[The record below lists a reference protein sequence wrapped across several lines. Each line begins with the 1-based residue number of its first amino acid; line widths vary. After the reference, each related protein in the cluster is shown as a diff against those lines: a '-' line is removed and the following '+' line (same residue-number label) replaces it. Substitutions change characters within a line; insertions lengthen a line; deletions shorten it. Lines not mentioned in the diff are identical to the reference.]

1 MSSQPDDETSLNS
14 ESNDPSS
21 PSSPSGSSGSNRGSG
36 RPDNVKAWGEILNAV
51 VRIRKESS
59 RKHKGLRA
67 TLDELILLLQVFT
80 AVSPPTPRPNIKD
93 VTRDVVM
100 AMNQTCVAKTN
111 KMSDLAIET
120 LTLMVVNKF
129 ISGET
134 LGATPPPSSPD
145 GVPPPRPP
153 PTLIETT
160 VNTVCSC
167 SDSNDE
173 SVQLAMTKSLLT
185 LISSSHCRVHEA
197 SLLTSIRAS
206 FHVYLVTKST
216 AVKDNSKVA
225 LTQILSTVFGRMEK
239 YVVEQKGENPNPSSD
254 LSSPSENSETA
265 SSTSTSP
272 PQSPAKPPV
281 EPVSFPLSVPITPE
295 KPPPHLSSQQSAQP
309 SEILFKSQY
318 HKDAFLIFRAL
329 CKLSSKALV
338 DESESTGMSLISS
351 SPSDPLALHS
361 KALSLSLI
369 LSILETCGPAFTQ
382 GDKFIYAVRHYLCVS
397 LLKNCMSTNTSIVYL
412 SLRIFVCLVNNFRTH
427 LKHEIEVFVA
437 NIFLRVLDSQNSSHE
452 QKCLVLEA
460 LSSLS
465 EPETL
470 SQIFLNYDCDIN
482 ATNDLFKNIV
492 NSLARVAKGSTILS
506 NNVTADLDQSKSN
519 ALSTLLAG
527 KAGAAKKEAG
537 REAAL
542 RIAALEV
549 LVAVLRA
556 MLKAQGLEGG
566 DDKFDEST
574 GVRTKLQLVDRPK
587 AAPTREKHNMSTTTS
602 IDSAL
607 DEVKAVKSFEDT
619 VTSAGSIDP
628 SRSLSSDTQT
638 GGEEEMLKNGSLTP
652 TNGSSLSSRSASTAD
667 NNEFFTNYNQ
677 KRVEKE
683 EFQTGEVKFK
693 LNPKTGILH
702 FVKHKFLEELEAKA
716 VAQFLLANKDKL
728 DKTQIGEILGKEPD
742 YAFVKDEGV
751 PASHGGK
758 GFCVAILHEYVDNMV
773 FNGLEFDE
781 AIRLF
786 LSGFRLPGEAQKIDR
801 IMEKFAERYSK
812 QNPQVFASADTAFIL
827 AFSIIMLNTDLHNPS
842 IKEERRMTVESFI
855 RNNRGIGVDG
865 TDLPG
870 DFLEGIFHRIQASA
884 FSLKEDDDARAQM
897 GKTLG
902 ATGGG
907 GGFADNVFGASGK
920 EEKKRKEEFQKE
932 REELMMSSTQ
942 LMKQAKDNGNA
953 TEVPSLTPAEAV
965 PFMFDVAWGFTI
977 GSLSQILEFTE
988 EPNCIALCLRGFV
1001 YAIRIASFN
1010 DMFVARDTFVNS
1022 LAKFTTLGSIKE
1034 IKYKNIECI
1043 RALLNIAIAD
1053 GDMLR
1058 ESWEP
1063 VLQCISQ
1070 LAKLQLQASGMVTDE
1085 EMFENAD
1092 GNQQQDDLE
1101 ETSRRPSLSG
1111 RTSSVFSSKNKKSA
1125 AVKRLETENGR
1136 AVLEAIS
1143 DDLIDKVF
1151 LNSVSLSVEG
1161 IEHFITQLVKVSAAE
1176 VPGGDRVDIG
1186 IVSPGGVTP
1195 SDSGGASARIFA
1207 LQRIVEVADFNMNT
1221 RPRIVWTRIWG
1232 MMSRHFAVV
1241 GCHSN
1246 EMVSMYAIDSLRQLS
1261 FKFLTKPELTDFNF
1275 QRLFLRPFLVIMESE
1290 GSREDVRELILR
1302 CIDNMIRSLAKN
1314 IRSGWNTIFAV
1325 LAVSARDSNLTI
1337 AKLGLEIM
1345 HRLVD
1350 EHLEQLCGR
1359 AEDFVGM
1366 VKASVA
1372 FIYDEGKGE
1381 AGVLPAGLSMRAICH
1396 VACFADAVARG
1407 AVGPPPQL
1415 THMTSETSF
1424 IGGDLG
1430 GVEYLDL
1437 DDNESR
1443 ALLLWK
1449 PIIEGLAWGCIY
1461 ASGEGMIAQRA
1472 CVCALRA
1479 IFLRHGDL
1487 FSSNQMKS
1495 IISQTLFPPVLER
1508 LDGKDAIGPILLFT
1522 PSPID
1527 FPFLFLRAGPRGLPA
1542 PDDENFLAAAAAAQS
1557 EGSSAERELGQAESL
1572 VEAMLADL
1580 RRGGD
1585 GSINGQVLELEAAE
1599 GSFLGNTMGGW
1610 FGMLVDIVHARKDPA
1625 LLKRVVE
1632 IVFGF
1637 EEESFCCEA
1646 LLRCCFTEIF
1656 RLADGDEGGEE
1667 WNQLVIGVFVDLV
1680 GWMLAA
1686 VKDLSEK
1693 SVLERKL
1700 ASIAAQP
1707 TVPTLRVN
1715 ESALQRGI
1723 SSSRAVSTPYGEGKT
1738 ARTMGG
1744 GGGRG
1749 EGDVQIARVELAWGV
1764 LYTVQDNVESWAERD
1779 SNDVRWNTLSDDEGD
1794 DDITEGGSFLD
1805 DSADE
1810 GLLGGGGDRD
1820 TGDWIEKTV
1829 QPLLMRVA
1837 TLDFLVRGLI
1847 GAIRK
1852 SRAGMRVQEV
1862 EAIIKVLR
1870 EAGTREEE
1878 EDLKACFQACDQ
1890 GVNWSEGGKACSG
1903 GEALLVSLAAAAAA
1917 AELDLLLGLY
1927 QEKGEGGGGERGELA
1942 AFVEQELLDCFERN
1956 LRLYIV
1962 MDGEL
1967 REGKEEVEWC
1977 LISTNAVVEEIFL
1990 GILRFNDAQLQK
2002 HRARLAP
2009 LLADF
2014 VVVARYEVRVLLS
2027 QILERLL

>member
-1 MSSQPDDETSLNS
+1 
-14 ESNDPSS
+14 
-21 PSSPSGSSGSNRGSG
+21 
-36 RPDNVKAWGEILNAV
+36 
-51 VRIRKESS
+51 
-59 RKHKGLRA
+59 
-67 TLDELILLLQVFT
+67 
-80 AVSPPTPRPNIKD
+80 
-93 VTRDVVM
+93 
-100 AMNQTCVAKTN
+100 
-111 KMSDLAIET
+111 
-120 LTLMVVNKF
+120 
-129 ISGET
+129 
-134 LGATPPPSSPD
+134 
-145 GVPPPRPP
+145 
-153 PTLIETT
+153 
-160 VNTVCSC
+160 
-167 SDSNDE
+167 
-173 SVQLAMTKSLLT
+173 MTKSLLT
-185 LISSSHCRVHEA
+185 LISSGHCRVHEA

-239 YVVEQKGENPNPSSD
+239 YVVEQKQQSTEIEQANSNSTTSSSSSTTSPP
-254 LSSPSENSETA
+254 SSPS
-265 SSTSTSP
+265 SP
-272 PQSPAKPPV
+272 NKPFP
-281 EPVSFPLSVPITPE
+281 PLSVPITPE
-295 KPPPHLSSQQSAQP
+295 KPPSNLSSSSSSSQP

-338 DESESTGMSLISS
+338 DEAESSGMSLISS
-351 SPSDPLALHS
+351 SPTDPLALHS

-369 LSILETCGPAFTQ
+369 LSILESCGPAFTR

-519 ALSTLLAG
+519 ALTTLLAG
-527 KAGAAKKEAG
+527 KAGAAKKEQG

-549 LVAVLRA
+549 LVAVLRS

-566 DDKFDEST
+566 DDKFEESVS
-574 GVRTKLQLVDRPK
+574 VRTKLQLVDRPK
-587 AAPTREKHNMSTTTS
+587 PAPTPEKQNSTTTTS
-602 IDSAL
+602 IDNAL
-607 DEVKAVKSFEDT
+607 DGLET
-619 VTSAGSIDP
+619 VSNAESIDP
-628 SRSLSSDTQT
+628 SGSDATDK
-638 GGEEEMLKNGSLTP
+638 EEDSVKNGAHSP
-652 TNGSSLSSRSASTAD
+652 TTNNNRSASTAD

-677 KRVEKE
+677 KRAEKE

-702 FVKHKFLEELEAKA
+702 FVKHKFCEELEAKA
-716 VAQFLLANKDKL
+716 VAKFLLANKDKL

-742 YAFVKDEGV
+742 YAFVKEKGV
-751 PASHGGK
+751 ETMRGGK
-758 GFCVAILHEYVDNMV
+758 GFCVAILHEYTDSMA
-773 FNGLEFDE
+773 FDGLEFDE

-842 IKEERRMTVESFI
+842 IKEERRMTVEGFI
-855 RNNRGIGVDG
+855 RNNRGISVDG
-865 TDLPG
+865 TDLPKE
-870 DFLEGIFHRIQASA
+870 FLEEIFHRIQASA
-884 FSLKEDDDARAQM
+884 FSLKEDDDARVQL

-902 ATGGG
+902 TDKKEG
-907 GGFADNVFGASGK
+907 GGFADNLFGASGK

-942 LMKQAKDNGNA
+942 LMKQNKNTENTTA
-953 TEVPSLTPAEAV
+953 TIPSLTPAEAV

-1001 YAIRIASFN
+1001 YSIRIASFN

-1092 GNQQQDDLE
+1092 VNQQDADFE
-1101 ETSRRPSLSG
+1101 ETTSRRPSLTG
-1111 RTSSVFSSKNKKSA
+1111 RASSAFSSKNKKSA
-1125 AVKRLETENGR
+1125 VEKKRLETENGR

-1186 IVSPGGVTP
+1186 MVSPGGVT
-1195 SDSGGASARIFA
+1195 SDGGSASARIFA

-1261 FKFLTKPELTDFNF
+1261 CKFLEKPEQTNFNF
-1275 QRLFLRPFLVIMESE
+1275 QRLFLKPFLVIMESE

-1302 CIDNMIRSLAKN
+1302 CIDNIVRALAKN
-1314 IRSGWNTIFAV
+1314 IKSGWNTIFSI
-1325 LAVSARDSNLTI
+1325 LAVSARDSNMAI

-1372 FIYDEGKGE
+1372 FIYDEGRQG
-1381 AGVLPAGLSMRAICH
+1381 ASVLSSGLSMRAICH
-1396 VACFADAVARG
+1396 VACFADAVASG
-1407 AVGPPPQL
+1407 KVGPPPQL

-1430 GVEYLDL
+1430 GVDYLDL
-1437 DDNESR
+1437 EEEESR
-1443 ALLLWK
+1443 ALMLWK

-1479 IFLRHGDL
+1479 IFLRHGSM
-1487 FSSNQMKS
+1487 FSSNQIKS
-1495 IISQTLFPPVLER
+1495 IISQTLLPPVLQR

-1527 FPFLFLRAGPRGLPA
+1527 FPFLFLRAGPRWLPA
-1542 PDDENFLAAAAAAQS
+1542 PDDEEFLAAAAAAQS
-1557 EGSSAERELGQAESL
+1557 EGSSAERELGLAESL

-1580 RRGGD
+1580 RKGGD
-1585 GSINGQVLELEAAE
+1585 GSIKNQPIDLEAAE

-1610 FGMLVDIVHARKDPA
+1610 FGMLIDIVHSRKDKV

-1632 IVFGF
+1632 IVHNFGQ
-1637 EEESFCCEA
+1637 ENFCCEA

-1656 RLADGDEGGEE
+1656 RLAEGDKNGED
-1667 WNQLVIGVFVDLV
+1667 WNKSVINVFVDLV
-1680 GWMLAA
+1680 GWMLGM

-1700 ASIAAQP
+1700 ATIAAQP
-1707 TVPTLRVN
+1707 TVPALRVN

-1738 ARTMGG
+1738 ARSFGGDGG
-1744 GGGRG
+1744 G
-1749 EGDVQIARVELAWGV
+1749 VARVELAWGV
-1764 LYTVQDNVESWAERD
+1764 LYTVQDNVEKWAERD
-1779 SNDVRWNTLSDDEGD
+1779 SENDVRWNTLSDDEGD
-1794 DDITEGGSFLD
+1794 DESVAGGSFGGGSFLD
-1805 DSADE
+1805 ESVDE
-1810 GLLGGGGDRD
+1810 SGSGGVSGN
-1820 TGDWIEKTV
+1820 DWIEKFV
-1829 QPLLMRVA
+1829 EPLLMRMA
-1837 TLDFLVRGLI
+1837 SLNFLTRGII
-1847 GAIRK
+1847 GGLRK
-1852 SRAGMRVQEV
+1852 SRVGMKREDIERVVQ
-1862 EAIIKVLR
+1862 VLR
-1870 EAGTREEE
+1870 EAGE
-1878 EDLKACFQACDQ
+1878 
-1890 GVNWSEGGKACSG
+1890 
-1903 GEALLVSLAAAAAA
+1903 
-1917 AELDLLLGLY
+1917 
-1927 QEKGEGGGGERGELA
+1927 
-1942 AFVEQELLDCFERN
+1942 
-1956 LRLYIV
+1956 
-1962 MDGEL
+1962 
-1967 REGKEEVEWC
+1967 
-1977 LISTNAVVEEIFL
+1977 
-1990 GILRFNDAQLQK
+1990 
-2002 HRARLAP
+2002 
-2009 LLADF
+2009 
-2014 VVVARYEVRVLLS
+2014 
-2027 QILERLL
+2027 